1 MYIFT
6 ISIYLSAVK
15 DQSLKGC
22 QCHNRTFENSCRPQ
36 YIQVQG
42 CGPGTSSSDHI
53 CCTDVDEADLN
64 EIVNFSDEDPKLG
77 VGEEGT
83 VRESHTGQN
92 KEDNRETEQNKGD
105 NRETEQNKGDNSETE
120 KNTADN
126 RETQQTKGDDGKND
140 QNKGDD
146 GKTKSNVLLDK
157 HGKPRRMMGKFRRRP
172 RHGK

>member
-1 MYIFT
+1 MKLTWTKLLTLATKI
-6 ISIYLSAVK
+6 
-15 DQSLKGC
+15 LKW
-22 QCHNRTFENSCRPQ
+22 EYS
-36 YIQVQG
+36 
-42 CGPGTSSSDHI
+42 
-53 CCTDVDEADLN
+53 
-64 EIVNFSDEDPKLG
+64 
-77 VGEEGT
+77 T
-83 VRESHTGQN
+83 VRESQTEQN

-172 RHGK
+172 RHGKWCWLISNVMHYGYKCSGLLTISFGYFRYSQDNCW